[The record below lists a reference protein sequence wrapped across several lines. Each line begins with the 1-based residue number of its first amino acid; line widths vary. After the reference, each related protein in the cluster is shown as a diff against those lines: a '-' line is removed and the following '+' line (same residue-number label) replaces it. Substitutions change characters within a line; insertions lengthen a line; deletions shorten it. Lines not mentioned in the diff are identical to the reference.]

1 MFLRQT
7 NFKNLFKKKKMK
19 TVVSK
24 CIHDKFKAKHSIDKR
39 KFCLYAI
46 WKLKKKIKSSKTLNI
61 FNNNLFCKSQW
72 YLQ

>member
-1 MFLRQT
+1 ME
-7 NFKNLFKKKKMK
+7 

-24 CIHDKFKAKHSIDKR
+24 CIHDEFKAKHYIDK
-39 KFCLYAI
+39 KEMLPLCYM
-46 WKLKKKIKSSKTLNI
+46 KTEKKIKSSKTLNI